1 MKLSKNKTV
10 AMRKLLL
17 SLISALA
24 VILILTMLSLAWLNN
39 KRTLQ
44 TVTTMQMPVLFIKD
58 KNDVETQTLDIG
70 NLDVSQADY
79 KNIAFA
85 VTASRKTDF
94 NIQLAHTTNIPLTY
108 EIYPAQ
114 KNGDEIVVGDTKLTG
129 SYLTWDT
136 HVETY
141 GNYNAEYVQL
151 NAEPKYWQASDAQ
164 SINESYGMKYY
175 VLRISWNQAINNKET
190 EMIYIT
196 VSTKIADVNSSTG
209 GNQ

>member
-70 NLDVSQADY
+70 NLDVSQNGSKD
-79 KNIAFA
+79 ITFA
-85 VTASRKTDF
+85 VTSSRKTDF
-94 NIQLAHTTNIPLTY
+94 NIQLAYTTNIPLAY

-114 KNGDEIVVGDTKLTG
+114 KNGDEIVVGEPKLEG
-129 SYLTWDT
+129 NYLRST
-136 HVETY
+136 HEETY
-141 GNYNAEYVQL
+141 GDYDAIHVQF

-196 VSTKIADVNSSTG
+196 VSTKIADVNSGTG

>member
-58 KNDVETQTLDIG
+58 KNDVETH
-70 NLDVSQADY
+70 LDVSQAGFKD
-79 KNIAFA
+79 IAFA

-94 NIQLAHTTNIPLTY
+94 NIQLAHTTNIPITY
-108 EIYPAQ
+108 KIYPAQ
-114 KNGDEIVVGDTKLTG
+114 KNDEGIVAEQTELAGN
-129 SYLTWDT
+129 YLEWNT
-136 HVETY
+136 HTETY
-141 GNYNAEYVQL
+141 GNYNAEYVQF